1 MIKFNEEEMLE
12 RGTLVYN
19 LRDEIEKVA
28 DEISEVGYDNIFFT
42 ASGGSIALMQPFE
55 YFIHTHSKIPVYMK
69 LSAEL
74 LLSGHQQLSNR
85 SVAILFS
92 KSGDTPETINAVN
105 YLNERGVTTIGIVGT
120 PNTPLEKLAKYA
132 IVYYDGRPQEM
143 MLYILVARL
152 LKNNNEFP
160 DYEQFMDEL
169 KLLPNALNQ
178 VRKQADEKALQYA
191 KKYQNDPYQIWVGS
205 GNMWGI
211 TYSYS
216 MCVLEESQWLRTKS
230 VNSAEFFHGT
240 LELVEKD
247 VCVTLLKT
255 EGETRLLDERVERFA
270 SKYTDNF
277 NVFDTKD
284 YELPGI
290 SEKFRPLFAPPVM
303 WAVLGRISVHLEK
316 IRNHPL
322 ETRRY
327 YRVVTY

>member
-1 MIKFNEEEMLE
+1 MLKFNEKEMLE
-12 RGTLVYN
+12 RGNIVYG
-19 LRDEIEKVA
+19 LKDEIERIA

-55 YFIHTHSKIPVYMK
+55 YMIRTQSKVPVYMD

-74 LLSGHQQLSNR
+74 LLTGHKQLNDR
-85 SVAILFS
+85 SIAILFS
-92 KSGDTPETINAVN
+92 KSGDTPETIKAVK
-105 YLNERGVTTIGIVGT
+105 YLNERGVRTIGIVGT
-120 PNTPLEKLAKYA
+120 PDTPLAKLAKYP
-132 IVYYDGRPQEM
+132 IVYFDGRPQEM

-160 DYEQFMDEL
+160 DYNQFIAEL
-169 KLLPNALNQ
+169 ELLPNALNQ
-178 VRKQADEKALQYA
+178 VRKQSDKKALEYA
-191 KKYQNDPYQIWVGS
+191 MKYQNDPYQIWVGS

-240 LELVEKD
+240 LELVEKG

-255 EGETRLLDERVERFA
+255 EGETRPLDERVEKFA
-270 SKYTDNF
+270 SKYTDCF

-284 YELPGI
+284 YDLLGI
-290 SEKFRPLFAPPVM
+290 SQKFRPYFAPPVM
-303 WAVLGRISVHLEK
+303 WAVLGRVSVHLEN
-316 IRNHPL
+316 IRNHSL
-322 ETRRY
+322 DTRRY
-327 YRVVTY
+327 YRVVSY

>member
-1 MIKFNEEEMLE
+1 MIKFDENELLE
-12 RGTLVYN
+12 RGSLVYG
-19 LRDEIEKVA
+19 LKDEIEKIA
-28 DEISEVGYDNIFFT
+28 DEISEEGYDNIFFT
-42 ASGGSIALMQPFE
+42 ASGGSVALMQPFE
-55 YFIHTHSKIPVYMK
+55 YLIETQSKIPVYMK

-74 LLSGHQQLSNR
+74 LKTGHKQLNER
-85 SVAILFS
+85 SIAILFS
-92 KSGDTPETINAVN
+92 KSGDTPETIEAVK
-105 YLNERGVTTIGIVGT
+105 YLNERGVRTIGIVGE
-120 PNTPLEKLAKYA
+120 PNTPLAQLAKYP
-132 IVYYDGRPQEM
+132 IVYFDGRPQEM

-152 LKNNNEFP
+152 LKNNDEFP
-160 DYEQFMDEL
+160 DYDQFISEL

-178 VRKQADEKALQYA
+178 VRKQADEKALAYA
-191 KKYQNDPYQIWVGS
+191 VKYQNDPYQIWVGS

-230 VNSAEFFHGT
+230 VSSAEFFHGT

-255 EGETRLLDERVERFA
+255 EGETRPLDDRVEQFA

-290 SEKFRPLFAPPVM
+290 SEKFRAYFAPPVM
-303 WAVLGRISVHLEK
+303 WAVLGRVSVHLEK
-316 IRNHPL
+316 LRNHPL

-327 YRVVTY
+327 YRVVQY